1 MSQAGRSNRSQTSN
15 DSPRQRRTGCRLLL
29 TIGIVG
35 ALAVAAG
42 LLVRSVLQRNLSL
55 EGLGSLSP
63 GSDLN
68 PVEAVT
74 LGAYL
79 TLNGQALEEA
89 PDPDAEPVIFTVEAG
104 ETASGVAQR
113 LAAEGLVLDATL
125 LQRYLRFHGLDV
137 RVAAGSYQLSAAM
150 TIPEIAYGLTEAP
163 PAEIVVGV
171 PEGWRRE
178 QIADWIDAQGD
189 LPFTGADFLL
199 ASSTPAALP
208 PEAGFSIELP
218 TGATLEGF
226 LFPDTYRL
234 EIDATAVDLV
244 ARMVGTFEERIMPEL
259 RAEASA
265 QGLSLYEVVTVASI
279 VEREAAVPDER
290 PTVASVYLNRLAAG
304 MLLEADPTVQY
315 AMGYQAATGDWWN
328 LGLTQADY
336 YEVDSPYNTYLYPGL
351 PPGPIASPGLD
362 AIEAVIRPA
371 ETPYYYF
378 RAACDGSGRHNF
390 AVTFEEHV
398 ANACP

>member
-1 MSQAGRSNRSQTSN
+1 MSQAGRSNRSQMSN
-15 DSPRQRRTGCRLLL
+15 DAPQRQRTGCRLLL
-29 TIGIVG
+29 TIGVVG
-35 ALAVAAG
+35 LIAVAAG
-42 LLVRSVLQRNLSL
+42 LLVRSILQRTFSL
-55 EGLGSLSP
+55 EGLSNLSP
-63 GSDLN
+63 ESDLN
-68 PVEAVT
+68 PIEAIP

-79 TLNGQALEEA
+79 TLNGQALEE
-89 PDPDAEPVIFTVEAG
+89 PSNPDAGPVIFTVESG
-104 ETASGVAQR
+104 ETAAQVAER
-113 LAAEGLVLDATL
+113 LAAEGLVEDATL
-125 LQRYLRFHGLDV
+125 LRRYLRFHGLDV
-137 RVAAGSYQLSAAM
+137 RVGAGSYQLSAAM

-163 PAEIVVGV
+163 PAEITISI

-199 ASSTPAALP
+199 ASSGPAALP
-208 PEAGFSIELP
+208 LETGFSVELP

-234 EIDATAVDLV
+234 EIDATATDLV
-244 ARMVGTFEERIMPEL
+244 ARMVGTFEERVTPEL
-259 RAEASA
+259 RNEASA
-265 QGLSLYEVVTVASI
+265 QRISLYEVVTVASI

-290 PTVASVYLNRLAAG
+290 PTVASVYLNRLAEG

-315 AMGYQAATGDWWN
+315 AMGYQADTGDWWN

-362 AIEAVIRPA
+362 AIEAVIHPA
-371 ETPYYYF
+371 ETPYFYF
-378 RAACDGSGRHNF
+378 RATCDGSGRHNF